1 MQSKPLINNV
11 STNIQ
16 KSHKKN
22 KMTKW
27 KYFKKNRE
35 LFILSLP
42 GVIYTFI
49 FAYLPLLFLVV
60 AFKRFRFDLG
70 ILGSPWV
77 GLDNFKFFFTSQA
90 AAIITRNTVLY
101 NLTFIVL
108 TTVISVTLAILL
120 NEMTSKWQK
129 IHQTLLFL
137 PYFLSWVVVGYITQ
151 AFLDSKSGL
160 INQLFETYG
169 FSPVN
174 WYQEAKYWPF
184 IIILVHLWKHIGF
197 ATLVY
202 YGGLMGIDS
211 TYYEAAK
218 IDGASK
224 WQMIKKITIPLL
236 MPLIIILFIVDMGKI
251 FRAEFGLFYFVPNDV
266 SFLYSSTD
274 VIDTYV
280 YRSLRV
286 VGDLGMATAVGLY
299 QSIIGLILVVS
310 TNYIIRKINKD
321 HALW

>member
-1 MQSKPLINNV
+1 
-11 STNIQ
+11 
-16 KSHKKN
+16 
-22 KMTKW
+22 MTEW
-27 KYFKKNRE
+27 KYFKKNKE

-120 NEMTSKWQK
+120 NEMTSKWLK